1 MKSKILQNLKSGI
14 TVSIISIPLA
24 LALAISSGATPT
36 QGIITAF
43 WAGLIG
49 GFLGSSNYNIIGPTG
64 ALAGILMTFA
74 FTYGY
79 EVLPII
85 AIISGILIS
94 IAYLFNL
101 DKFIIFIPQS
111 VIHGFTLGVAFI
123 IGLGQLDSALGITG
137 IQKTEHFITNVITI
151 LQNLYQTHWLIF
163 VAFIASTLFIL
174 FWNKKIPKIP
184 AAAVIAFIGIILMLI
199 IKYFDFSFDILT
211 LGDKYGSIHA
221 TLFEN
226 PSSQFHLN
234 LFLQKDIWIISITTA
249 IISILETLISG
260 QIADVMTKT
269 KFNRRKE
276 ILGLS
281 VANIGSGIFGG
292 IPATAAL
299 ARTTL
304 NIKSGANHKTSAIIN
319 SLFIG
324 IISIFFIKYFE
335 LIPMFIIASILVVV
349 AINMVEK
356 KHFIHLL
363 NNGRTAFI
371 TSLFVALLV
380 IIEDPIVGLTIGSV
394 IALLIFV
401 NKVSYG
407 QTEILIWKNGI
418 MRESVL
424 KNEFIKKSVI
434 DSDIIVYKI
443 SGTLTY
449 INMPAH
455 LEVASKI
462 KGNKYVIISLR
473 HAFYADIDGIDYL
486 GEIIEIL
493 KNNNEHI
500 VLSGI
505 NKEIEK
511 KIYNEDFYKKKI
523 LEKKI
528 YKRTSEAINE
538 FTKQ

>member
-1 MKSKILQNLKSGI
+1 
-14 TVSIISIPLA
+14 
-24 LALAISSGATPT
+24 
-36 QGIITAF
+36 
-43 WAGLIG
+43 
-49 GFLGSSNYNIIGPTG
+49 
-64 ALAGILMTFA
+64 
-74 FTYGY
+74 
-79 EVLPII
+79 
-85 AIISGILIS
+85 
-94 IAYLFNL
+94 
-101 DKFIIFIPQS
+101 
-111 VIHGFTLGVAFI
+111 
-123 IGLGQLDSALGITG
+123 
-137 IQKTEHFITNVITI
+137 
-151 LQNLYQTHWLIF
+151 
-163 VAFIASTLFIL
+163 
-174 FWNKKIPKIP
+174 
-184 AAAVIAFIGIILMLI
+184 
-199 IKYFDFSFDILT
+199 
-211 LGDKYGSIHA
+211 
-221 TLFEN
+221 
-226 PSSQFHLN
+226 
-234 LFLQKDIWIISITTA
+234 
-249 IISILETLISG
+249 
-260 QIADVMTKT
+260 
-269 KFNRRKE
+269 
-276 ILGLS
+276 
-281 VANIGSGIFGG
+281 
-292 IPATAAL
+292 
-299 ARTTL
+299 
-304 NIKSGANHKTSAIIN
+304 
-319 SLFIG
+319 
-324 IISIFFIKYFE
+324 
-335 LIPMFIIASILVVV
+335 MFIIASILVVV

-363 NNGRTAFI
+363 NNGITAFI

-401 NKVSYG
+401 SKVSYG

-424 KNEFIKKSVI
+424 KNEFIKKSII

-486 GEIIEIL
+486 AEIIEIL

-528 YKRTSEAINE
+528 YPYHSAFGGLFILAFDFFVLKNGRGAKDE
-538 FTKQ
+538 FHFSKLLIA